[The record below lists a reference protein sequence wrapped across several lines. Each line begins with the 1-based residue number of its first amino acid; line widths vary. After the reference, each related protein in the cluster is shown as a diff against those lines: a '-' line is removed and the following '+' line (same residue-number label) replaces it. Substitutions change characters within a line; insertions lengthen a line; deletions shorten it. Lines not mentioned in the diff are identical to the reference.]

1 MKKCIESTMSGK
13 NLDYDHLLW
22 INKIANELGLT
33 GITFFHNDGS
43 VKVIAEGEE
52 NILLFFIK
60 KLKRGRYFFP
70 IFSQI
75 ESFSVVWQE
84 PKHEFE
90 DFSISEALE

>member
-1 MKKCIESTMSGK
+1 MSGK

-22 INKIANELGLT
+22 INKIANQLDLT

-60 KLKRGRYFFP
+60 KLKRGPSFFP
-70 IFSQI
+70 LFSPV
-75 ESFSVVWQE
+75 ENFSIIWQE
-84 PKHEFE
+84 PKNEFKN
-90 DFSISEALE
+90 FSISEALE